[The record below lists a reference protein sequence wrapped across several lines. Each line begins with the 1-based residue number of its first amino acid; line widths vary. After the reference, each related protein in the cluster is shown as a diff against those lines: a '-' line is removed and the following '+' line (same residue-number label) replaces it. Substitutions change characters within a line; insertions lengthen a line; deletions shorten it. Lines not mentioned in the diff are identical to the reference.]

1 MTFRGVALWR
11 LAGFARRVTDH
22 ITAPR
27 TAEHCCRRS
36 PAGIL
41 AVREAQLTAAL
52 CAAPPRPGFA
62 RGLGVHSIKR
72 TASSAW
78 AEPTPP
84 AG

>member
-1 MTFRGVALWR
+1 MTFRGVALRR
-11 LAGFARRVTDH
+11 LTGFARRVTDH

-27 TAEHCCRRS
+27 TAEHRGRRS

-52 CAAPPRPGFA
+52 CAAPPWPGFA
-62 RGLGVHSIKR
+62 GSLGVHSIKR

-78 AEPTPP
+78 AARPP